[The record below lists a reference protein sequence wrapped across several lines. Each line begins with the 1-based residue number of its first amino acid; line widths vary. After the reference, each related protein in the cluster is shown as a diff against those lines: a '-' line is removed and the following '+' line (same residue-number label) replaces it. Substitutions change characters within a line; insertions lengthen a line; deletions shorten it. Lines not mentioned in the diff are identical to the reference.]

1 MYYPLSG
8 KSNPGIPEITWSVVT
23 SIEGMNYCVLVTES
37 TPFGF
42 YDLRLAV
49 DVVRAIKVPFGV
61 IINRYG
67 LGDSRVEEYCKAEG
81 IPVLLKIPNDRK
93 IAELYSKG
101 IPFVRE
107 MPEWNERFLGVFEAI
122 KFQLAGKEEAGI

>member
-1 MYYPLSG
+1 
-8 KSNPGIPEITWSVVT
+8 
-23 SIEGMNYCVLVTES
+23 MNYCVLVTES

>member
-1 MYYPLSG
+1 M
-8 KSNPGIPEITWSVVT
+8 
-23 SIEGMNYCVLVTES
+23 LVTES

-67 LGDSRVEEYCKAEG
+67 LETQGLRNTAKPKEFLFSSRSQMIER
-81 IPVLLKIPNDRK
+81 LQSF
-93 IAELYSKG
+93 YSKG

-107 MPEWNERFLGVFEAI
+107 MPEWNERFLSVFEAI
-122 KFQLAGKEEAGI
+122 KLQLAGKEEAGI

>member
-1 MYYPLSG
+1 
-8 KSNPGIPEITWSVVT
+8 
-23 SIEGMNYCVLVTES
+23 MNYCVLVTES
-37 TPFGF
+37 TPSGF